1 MLLVGLT
8 GGIGAGKSTF
18 GALLVERGAQIIDAD
33 LLARDA
39 LRPGEE
45 AWKSVVAQF
54 GDEILAAG
62 TMEVDRKRLAAIVFA
77 DEKKRIALN
86 AIVHPVVM
94 RRIADDL
101 DRLRSS
107 DEIVVLDAALLV
119 ETGLDKDLDF
129 VIVVTAPSGTRE
141 QRLVVERGMSRT
153 DVRARMTAQAP
164 EDELVARAD
173 VVVTN
178 DGSLEELAAQAEAV
192 WEKLVRLRDE
202 N

>member
-62 TMEVDRKRLAAIVFA
+62 TMEVDRKRLAAIVFS
-77 DEKKRIALN
+77 DDKKRIALN

-94 RRIADDL
+94 RWIADDL
-101 DRLRSS
+101 DKLRSTE
-107 DEIVVLDAALLV
+107 EIVVLDAALLV

-129 VIVVTAPSGTRE
+129 VIVVTAPSDMRE
-141 QRLVVERGMSRT
+141 RRLVVDRGMSRT
-153 DVRARMTAQAP
+153 DVRARMAAQAS
-164 EDELVARAD
+164 EDELINRAD
-173 VVVTN
+173 VVVRN
-178 DGSLEELAAQAEAV
+178 DGSLQELATEADGV
-192 WEKLVRLRDE
+192 WGQLVRLRDQK
-202 N
+202 